1 LFGSVNI
8 KITEEMPIVYDI
20 KTDYLYQRGLG
31 EGMITKGHENK
42 VNFVKK
48 LLLDSTHTDKE
59 IANFAD
65 VTIEFVQEIKKS
77 IDKK

>member
-1 LFGSVNI
+1 
-8 KITEEMPIVYDI
+8 MPIVYDI
-20 KTDYLYQRGLG
+20 KTDYLYQQ
-31 EGMITKGHENK
+31 GMITKDHENK

-48 LLLDSTHTDKE
+48 LLLNTTHTDKE